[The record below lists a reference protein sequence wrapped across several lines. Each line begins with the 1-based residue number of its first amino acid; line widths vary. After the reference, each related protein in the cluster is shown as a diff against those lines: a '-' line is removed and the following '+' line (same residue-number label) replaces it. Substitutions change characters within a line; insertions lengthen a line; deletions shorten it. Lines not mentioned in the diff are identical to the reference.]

1 MVIAYR
7 PDGLFWPSCRTVN
20 DGMNTNKCRR
30 YGLRLAKVGL
40 TSANAKHTKLP
51 PTAKASTIAQ
61 IGYCSSTGSPSK
73 SYIDNGGTPVPEEIC
88 GRWARPDEAPNVVAL
103 VQRPPDH
110 LPPQRPRG
118 AYHQYARRPD
128 GRPLRKAGRRHR
140 LRVAGHRQPAWR
152 STCRSKH
159 APCYPGSGDSPGGSG
174 DGKQNGGGTFGC
186 TMEEEMRAAS
196 GGECGA
202 AAQADRGGEL
212 RRQRGEAGRR
222 HGVGGGRW

>member
-1 MVIAYR
+1 
-7 PDGLFWPSCRTVN
+7 
-20 DGMNTNKCRR
+20 MNTNKCRR
-30 YGLRLAKVGL
+30 YGLRLAKVG
-40 TSANAKHTKLP
+40 
-51 PTAKASTIAQ
+51 
-61 IGYCSSTGSPSK
+61 
-73 SYIDNGGTPVPEEIC
+73 IDNGGTPVPEEIC

-140 LRVAGHRQPAWR
+140 LRVAGHRQPALR
-152 STCRSKH
+152 S
-159 APCYPGSGDSPGGSG
+159 
-174 DGKQNGGGTFGC
+174 TFGC
-186 TMEEEMRAAS
+186 TMEEEMRAAR

-222 HGVGGGRW
+222 HGVGGGR